1 MSATLAAAS
10 PRTAGANQPR
20 AAGANP
26 PRAAGATEVL
36 ALTLWGEA
44 DGLPVRAAEAIASVV
59 MTRVRLAAEPGGP
72 AHLGR
77 GVVGVCRAPFQFAC
91 WTPGHPRR
99 QALEELAP
107 DADLGACRRIAARA
121 LAGAL
126 PDPTGGA
133 THYHAAEALPRW
145 ALGRTPTAELGG
157 LVFYRLLE

>member
-1 MSATLAAAS
+1 MSATLDAAM
-10 PRTAGANQPR
+10 PH
-20 AAGANP
+20 AAGASQS
-26 PRAAGATEVL
+26 RAAGATEVL

-44 DGLPVRAAEAIASVV
+44 DGRPVRAAEGVASVV
-59 MTRVRLAAEPGGP
+59 MTRVRLAAAPGGP

-91 WTPGHPRR
+91 WMPGHPRR
-99 QALEELAP
+99 NALAELPP

-133 THYHAAEALPRW
+133 THFHAADALPRW
-145 ALGRTPTAELGG
+145 ALGLTPTAELGG
-157 LVFYRLLE
+157 LVFYRLIA